1 VLLLECG
8 RLDSCMF
15 VEKGGGFSR
24 LKGGV
29 VLTPDPVLKKLGGLL
44 RSMFLM
50 GLDPALR
57 G

>member
-1 VLLLECG
+1 
-8 RLDSCMF
+8 MF

-44 RSMFLM
+44 RPMFLM